1 MEPGSCMV
9 ERIAYA
15 FPFSASSWKI
25 GPWRENFSSTTSV
38 PPPFTRTVSYSMRS
52 GSQLPS

>member
-1 MEPGSCMV
+1 MV

-15 FPFSASSWKI
+15 RPFSASSWKI